1 MSEIDSLIVQAEED
15 VESAKKRL
23 AMLKTLKS
31 SMKVSASVSVG
42 VEEAAQMLGI
52 SERSVRKMLGDG
64 KLKGYKPNSRIW
76 RVYLGSIKEVRGN

>member
-64 KLKGYKPNSRIW
+64 K
-76 RVYLGSIKEVRGN
+76 

>member
-42 VEEAAQMLGI
+42 VEEASQMLGI

-64 KLKGYKPNSRIW
+64 KL
-76 RVYLGSIKEVRGN
+76 

>member
-42 VEEAAQMLGI
+42 V
-52 SERSVRKMLGDG
+52 
-64 KLKGYKPNSRIW
+64 
-76 RVYLGSIKEVRGN
+76 

>member
-64 KLKGYKPNSRIW
+64 KLKGYKPNSSIW
-76 RVYLGSIKEVRGN
+76 RVYLESIKEVRGN

>member
-52 SERSVRKMLGDG
+52 SEIFCNIEDSKADDIKSILIFLSKKFTVCEF
-64 KLKGYKPNSRIW
+64 LKI
-76 RVYLGSIKEVRGN
+76 

>member
-23 AMLKTLKS
+23 AMLKTLKN

-42 VEEAAQMLGI
+42 VVGDVSHM
-52 SERSVRKMLGDG
+52 SEQFIRLFF
-64 KLKGYKPNSRIW
+64 
-76 RVYLGSIKEVRGN
+76 